1 MASPQQASSK
11 VTLSTHLLT
20 RNHTAFYSQRTT
32 SRTTRRNKSGAQK
45 RDRPC
50 SNTIRPAPGLSPDP
64 QHQGTG
70 GPESCRHLGTA
81 RATGQDLK
89 EKTNANTPNHRPLE
103 KVTGKEGQPAPP
115 TCGPSNSR
123 LPSTHGCR
131 QKAPQEPVR
140 VTSAPRALT
149 GVGSYPP
156 PPANPQAPEGIHT
169 ETPPLPSTGPGEG
182 RSAVSGHRQDR
193 TRNFNSMKRR
203 SFLCYLLTCLRSKF
217 GCLRRNTRAF
227 GSPVLMPDP
236 QLHVP
241 RAQPTLSPRPV
252 S

>member
-149 GVGSYPP
+149 GVASYPP
-156 PPANPQAPEGIHT
+156 PPLTHRHLKGYTQKRPPSQAQAP
-169 ETPPLPSTGPGEG
+169 G
-182 RSAVSGHRQDR
+182 RADRQYPDTDR
-193 TRNFNSMKRR
+193 TE
-203 SFLCYLLTCLRSKF
+203 LEILT
-217 GCLRRNTRAF
+217 A
-227 GSPVLMPDP
+227 
-236 QLHVP
+236 
-241 RAQPTLSPRPV
+241 
-252 S
+252 

>member
-103 KVTGKEGQPAPP
+103 KVTGKEGQQASFHPWVQAESP
-115 TCGPSNSR
+115 TGACPGDFSPTGPDR
-123 LPSTHGCR
+123 RGFL
-131 QKAPQEPVR
+131 
-140 VTSAPRALT
+140 
-149 GVGSYPP
+149 PP
-156 PPANPQAPEGIHT
+156 PP
-169 ETPPLPSTGPGEG
+169 
-182 RSAVSGHRQDR
+182 R
-193 TRNFNSMKRR
+193 
-203 SFLCYLLTCLRSKF
+203 
-217 GCLRRNTRAF
+217 
-227 GSPVLMPDP
+227 
-236 QLHVP
+236 
-241 RAQPTLSPRPV
+241 
-252 S
+252 